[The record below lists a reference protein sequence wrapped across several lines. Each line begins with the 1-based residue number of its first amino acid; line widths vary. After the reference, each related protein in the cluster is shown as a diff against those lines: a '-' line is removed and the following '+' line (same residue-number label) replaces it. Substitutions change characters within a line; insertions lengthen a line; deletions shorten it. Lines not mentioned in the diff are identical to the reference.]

1 MAELNDRVIA
11 VTVRLKSLLISYFVR
26 TTRQTY
32 DFRENISNY
41 IKLIRTNVPLISSTI
56 NPLTLRAEILINKL
70 LDRKEIARALL
81 PNLRKDTK
89 EAIRFGL
96 DHPSE
101 REEATRRRRFDRWW
115 TGRKW
120 RPILVRIDVGDAR
133 KRERRSE
140 HG

>member
-32 DFRENISNY
+32 DFRENVSNY
-41 IKLIRTNVPLISSTI
+41 IELIRTNVLLISSTI

-70 LDRKEIARALL
+70 LDRKEIPRALL

-101 REEATRRRRFDRWW
+101 REEATRRFDRWW

-120 RPILVRIDVGDAR
+120 RPILVRIDGDAR

>member
-1 MAELNDRVIA
+1 M
-11 VTVRLKSLLISYFVR
+11 
-26 TTRQTY
+26 
-32 DFRENISNY
+32 
-41 IKLIRTNVPLISSTI
+41 

-70 LDRKEIARALL
+70 LDRKEIPRALL

-120 RPILVRIDVGDAR
+120 RPILVRIDGDAR

>member
-1 MAELNDRVIA
+1 M
-11 VTVRLKSLLISYFVR
+11 
-26 TTRQTY
+26 TRQTY
-32 DFRENISNY
+32 DFRENVSNY
-41 IKLIRTNVPLISSTI
+41 IELIRTNVPLISSTI

-70 LDRKEIARALL
+70 LDRKEIPRVLL

-101 REEATRRRRFDRWW
+101 REEATRRFDRWW

>member
-1 MAELNDRVIA
+1 M
-11 VTVRLKSLLISYFVR
+11 
-26 TTRQTY
+26 
-32 DFRENISNY
+32 
-41 IKLIRTNVPLISSTI
+41 

-70 LDRKEIARALL
+70 LDRKEIPRALL
-81 PNLRKDTK
+81 PNLRK

>member
-32 DFRENISNY
+32 DFRENVSNY
-41 IKLIRTNVPLISSTI
+41 IELIRTNVPLISSTI

-70 LDRKEIARALL
+70 LDRKEIPRALL

-101 REEATRRRRFDRWW
+101 REEATRRFDRWW

-120 RPILVRIDVGDAR
+120 RPILVRIDGDAR

>member
-41 IKLIRTNVPLISSTI
+41 IELIRTNVPLISSTI

>member
-32 DFRENISNY
+32 HFRENVSNY
-41 IKLIRTNVPLISSTI
+41 IELIRTNVPLISSTM
-56 NPLTLRAEILINKL
+56 NPLTLRPEILINKL
-70 LDRKEIARALL
+70 LDRKEIPRALL

>member
-32 DFRENISNY
+32 HFRENVSNY
-41 IKLIRTNVPLISSTI
+41 IELIRTNVPLISSTI

-70 LDRKEIARALL
+70 LDRKEIPRALL

-101 REEATRRRRFDRWW
+101 REEATRRFDRWW

-120 RPILVRIDVGDAR
+120 RPILVRIDGDAR

>member
-32 DFRENISNY
+32 HFRENVSNY
-41 IKLIRTNVPLISSTI
+41 IELIRTNVPLISSTI

-70 LDRKEIARALL
+70 LDRKEIPRALL

-101 REEATRRRRFDRWW
+101 REEATRRFDRWW

>member
-32 DFRENISNY
+32 DFRENVSNY
-41 IKLIRTNVPLISSTI
+41 IELIRTNVPLISSTI

-70 LDRKEIARALL
+70 LDRKEIPRALL

-101 REEATRRRRFDRWW
+101 REEATRRFDRWW